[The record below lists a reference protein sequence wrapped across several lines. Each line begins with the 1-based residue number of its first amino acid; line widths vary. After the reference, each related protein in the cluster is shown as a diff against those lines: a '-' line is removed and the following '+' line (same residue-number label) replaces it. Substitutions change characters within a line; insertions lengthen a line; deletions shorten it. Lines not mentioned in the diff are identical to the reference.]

1 METRT
6 VLQNFRNMYVSSPR
20 VTSCI
25 VLSDDGQSRYSVELG
40 PTTWVVVTDVD
51 CALVVV
57 GAELELELA
66 LALADVLVETTP
78 SEVAVVVEEDADD
91 AEEFSVD

>member
-1 METRT
+1 M
-6 VLQNFRNMYVSSPR
+6 
-20 VTSCI
+20 
-25 VLSDDGQSRYSVELG
+25 
-40 PTTWVVVTDVD
+40 TDVD

>member
-1 METRT
+1 M
-6 VLQNFRNMYVSSPR
+6 LQNFRNMYVSSPR

-25 VLSDDGQSRYSVELG
+25 VLFDDGQSRYNVELG
-40 PTTWVVVTDVD
+40 PTTLVVVTVVD

-57 GAELELELA
+57 GASLELELA
-66 LALADVLVETTP
+66 LALADILVETTP

-91 AEEFSVD
+91 AEELSVD

>member
-1 METRT
+1 MVTRT

-25 VLSDDGQSRYSVELG
+25 VLFDDGQSRYSVELG
-40 PTTWVVVTDVD
+40 PTTLVVVTVVD

-57 GAELELELA
+57 GASLELELA
-66 LALADVLVETTP
+66 LADILVETTP

-91 AEEFSVD
+91 AEELSVD